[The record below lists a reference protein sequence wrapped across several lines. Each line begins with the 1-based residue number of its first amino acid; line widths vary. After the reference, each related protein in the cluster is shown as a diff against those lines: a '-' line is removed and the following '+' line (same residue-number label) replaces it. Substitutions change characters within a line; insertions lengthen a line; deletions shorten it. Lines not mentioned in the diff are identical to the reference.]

1 MFVFKQLYSCIKH
14 NVYELLS
21 YIISTS
27 GARFQEDTVL
37 FFQIV
42 KGLQVPSIIDDAMNL
57 GPKIKLSKGDSVRRA
72 KANDGATGFDKQIQ
86 HSGQGVI
93 QTPKKSK

>member
-1 MFVFKQLYSCIKH
+1 
-14 NVYELLS
+14 
-21 YIISTS
+21 
-27 GARFQEDTVL
+27 
-37 FFQIV
+37 
-42 KGLQVPSIIDDAMNL
+42 MNL